1 MNITLYWFAYPKQYK
16 EFWSF
21 CIYIAIMTCYDIYIA
36 LCDYESLFEFIESM
50 TINTA
55 LCDYSDESNNSKIE

>member
-1 MNITLYWFAYPKQYK
+1 
-16 EFWSF
+16 
-21 CIYIAIMTCYDIYIA
+21 MTCYDIYIA
-36 LCDYESLFEFIESM
+36 LCDYEALFEFIESM